1 MRKRGGF
8 SLVECLIAISLM
20 AVVFSTIAVA
30 MSGLRRCSRRI
41 REESQVELDL
51 ERFSSQLRADA
62 HLALSVDL
70 EDSADPG
77 SAANTLLLTLTD
89 ERSVRY
95 TLQARSIQ
103 RVLRQGEEPRHRET
117 YRLPPSCTAHWQVD
131 VDRPSPMVSLRIDPG
146 AADSTNPFGFQA
158 MRIDAAVGLLRASLT
173 QHNP

>member
-1 MRKRGGF
+1 MRTRGGF

-30 MSGLRRCSRRI
+30 MSGLRRASRRI

-51 ERFSSQLRADA
+51 ERLSSQLRADA

-70 EDSADPG
+70 EAPDA
-77 SAANTLLLTLTD
+77 LLLTLRD

-95 TLQARSIQ
+95 TLQARSVE

-117 YRLPPSCTAHWQVD
+117 YRLPPSCTADWQVD
-131 VDRPSPMVSLRIDPG
+131 ADRPAPMVSLTIDPG
-146 AADSTNPFGFQA
+146 AAGSTNPLGFQA

-173 QHNP
+173 EHNP